1 MQKCVEELKKM
12 ISWSNKVDA
21 VTTFIKDMV
30 EIPSHAEVY
39 TNNDNDFKDDW
50 FRLWYNECG
59 WRKNISS
66 V

>member
-30 EIPSHAEVY
+30 EIPSHAEVC
-39 TNNDNDFKDDW
+39 TNNDDFKDR